1 MIAPAGEILGMTV
14 PHFLR
19 GLRTAKKTGT
29 VVFERNGD
37 VKKVYLKEGEVIF
50 ASSNRD
56 EDQLGEYLLRAG
68 TITKAQYD
76 AASEIIKRTNKKLG
90 AILVELGFLSPH
102 DLVSGVKLQVRDI
115 IVSLFAWRDGNY
127 RFDEGPLPPDD
138 IIPLHMST
146 GNLVL
151 EGARALDWQVVRKI
165 LPPLNTVLRPAPDPF
180 TLFQSADLSHDQRT
194 VLSLIDGRRTMEEIC
209 SLAGSGDYNTLKA
222 LYLFL
227 ALQVAVVGEIKTEE
241 EMTSVREALS
251 HAAAPGAEKAEETAS
266 PEQQA
271 ARMMIRKAAEE
282 LEGRDHY
289 QALGVTDGASG
300 AEIKKA
306 YFKLAKRYH
315 PDRHFDPEL
324 NDMKS
329 TLESL
334 FTRITEAYNALNDE
348 AKRKAYDFS
357 RIKTPRKVEFEE
369 DHTDRTGTAAN
380 QFNKGLKEYK
390 AGNFWGAL
398 EAFGWACRLDPINAK
413 YFHYLGLA
421 LLEMP
426 RRRHDAEESFKKA
439 LEMEPSRVD
448 SRLALADLYRRG
460 GLKSRALA
468 MLREALQWDPDSA
481 QIKEAMLAVESGGAG
496 GEQGGEKESSGFLGK
511 LFGNKK

>member
-1 MIAPAGEILGMTV
+1 M
-14 PHFLR
+14 
-19 GLRTAKKTGT
+19 
-29 VVFERNGD
+29 
-37 VKKVYLKEGEVIF
+37 
-50 ASSNRD
+50 
-56 EDQLGEYLLRAG
+56 
-68 TITKAQYD
+68 
-76 AASEIIKRTNKKLG
+76 
-90 AILVELGFLSPH
+90 
-102 DLVSGVKLQVRDI
+102 
-115 IVSLFAWRDGNY
+115 
-127 RFDEGPLPPDD
+127 
-138 IIPLHMST
+138 
-146 GNLVL
+146 
-151 EGARALDWQVVRKI
+151 
-165 LPPLNTVLRPAPDPF
+165 
-180 TLFQSADLSHDQRT
+180 
-194 VLSLIDGRRTMEEIC
+194 
-209 SLAGSGDYNTLKA
+209 
-222 LYLFL
+222 
-227 ALQVAVVGEIKTEE
+227 
-241 EMTSVREALS
+241 S
-251 HAAAPGAEKAEETAS
+251 HAAAPEANKAEEATS
-266 PEQQA
+266 PEHQA
-271 ARMMIRKAAEE
+271 TRMMIQKAAEE
-282 LEGRDHY
+282 MEGRDHY
-289 QALGVTDGASG
+289 QALGVTDGASS

-306 YFKLAKRYH
+306 YFRLAKLYH

-324 NDMKS
+324 NDMKN

-413 YFHYLGLA
+413 YFYYLGLS

-426 RRRHDAEESFKKA
+426 RRRHEAEESFKKA

-448 SRLALADLYRRG
+448 ARLALADLYRKG

-481 QIKEAMLAVESGGAG
+481 QIKEAMIAVESGGAG
-496 GEQGGEKESSGFLGK
+496 GEQEGEKESSGFLGK